1 MRVRKLRE
9 RVNNRSRPVYVP
21 LSLLRFRRSD
31 ECSCVYCVS
40 EAVFAQAT
48 GRPRVVP
55 EMWERCYPVDE
66 ILTEAQNILRW
77 EVEYLVQE

>member
-21 LSLLRFRRSD
+21 LSLLRFQRSD

-40 EAVFAQAT
+40 EAVFDQAT
-48 GRPRVVP
+48 GQPRVVP
-55 EMWERCYPVDE
+55 EMWERCYPVAE
-66 ILTEAQNILRW
+66 ILAEAQDLLCW
-77 EVEYLVQE
+77 EVEDLVQE